1 MQTSIKSLLFGTSLG
16 TDKITNIV
24 YLLFRLHVGISI
36 ALGAGLS
43 KVFHKIN
50 EKGSEDW
57 SNLVFGVPDWFVK
70 QVGEIGFTFISPSFW
85 AHLAVYGE
93 FLGGLF
99 IAFGFLTRLSALQLT
114 FQFFVIAFVWY
125 DEPSFIR
132 GMYYQQ
138 LFFWAFALIAALG
151 GGVFSLDRLIASK
164 NTKSILKPALV
175 IGLLFFGINHSQ
187 AQTTQNNPVSFK
199 IKNASILPKKLTV
212 VVYEPDVKGN
222 GTFGFFLMPTATRT
236 FRFKV
241 GTKVYLVNQKQVDV
255 VMSGKRIDK
264 DEPFLVVKKE
274 DEGKVFKF

>member
-1 MQTSIKSLLFGTSLG
+1 MQTSIKNLLFGTSLG

-24 YLLFRLHVGISI
+24 YLLFRLHVGLSI
-36 ALGAGLS
+36 AFGAGLS

-114 FQFFVIAFVWY
+114 FQFFVISFVWY
-125 DEPSFIR
+125 DNPGFIT

-175 IGLLFFGINHSQ
+175 IGLLFFGLNQSQ

-199 IKNASILPKKLTV
+199 IKNASILPRKLSV
-212 VVYEPDVKGN
+212 ISYEPGNTGN
-222 GTFGFFLMPTATRT
+222 GTQGYYLMPGTSRNFT
-236 FRFKV
+236 FRE
-241 GTKVYLVNQKQVDV
+241 GARIYIANQKQVRI
-255 VMSGKRIDK
+255 VMGGKRIDK

>member
-1 MQTSIKSLLFGTSLG
+1 MKIQINSLLFGTSLG
-16 TDKITNIV
+16 TDKLTNFV

-36 ALGAGLS
+36 AFGAGLS

-57 SNLVFGVPDWFVK
+57 SNLAFGVPDWFVK

-99 IAFGFLTRLSALQLT
+99 IALGFLTRLSAIQLA

-125 DEPSFIR
+125 DEPLFIR

-138 LFFWAFALIAALG
+138 LFFWAFALIATLG
-151 GGVFSLDRLIASK
+151 GGLFSVDRLITRKSI
-164 NTKSILKPALV
+164 KSILKPALMV
-175 IGLLFFGINHSQ
+175 GILFLGIGGLQ
-187 AQTTQNNPVSFK
+187 AQTTNDSQISFK

-212 VVYEPDVKGN
+212 VSYEPGQKGN
-222 GTFGFFLMPTATRT
+222 GTQGFFLMPTMGRT
-236 FRFKV
+236 FKFKE
-241 GTKVYLVNQKQVDV
+241 GTKIYLATQKQVRI
-255 VMSGKRIDK
+255 VMGGKRIDDDK
-264 DEPFLVVKKE
+264 PFLIVKKE

>member
-1 MQTSIKSLLFGTSLG
+1 MKTQINSLLFGTSLG
-16 TDKITNIV
+16 TDKLSNFV

-36 ALGAGLS
+36 AFGAGLS

-57 SNLVFGVPDWFVK
+57 SNLAFGVPDWFIK

-99 IAFGFLTRLSALQLT
+99 IALGLLTRISALQLT
-114 FQFFVIAFVWY
+114 FQFFVISFVWY
-125 DEPSFIR
+125 DAPLFIR

-138 LFFWAFALIAALG
+138 LFFWAFALIATLG
-151 GGVFSLDRLIASK
+151 GGLFSVDKLIASK
-164 NTKSILKPALV
+164 STRAIFAPALM
-175 IGLLFFGINHSQ
+175 IGLLLLGINSAQ
-187 AQTTQNNPVSFK
+187 AQTTQDSQVSFK
-199 IKNASILPKKLTV
+199 IKNASILPRKLSV
-212 VVYEPDVKGN
+212 ISYEPGNTGN
-222 GTFGFFLMPTATRT
+222 GTQGFYLMPGMSKAFKFRAGARIYIAT
-236 FRFKV
+236 
-241 GTKVYLVNQKQVDV
+241 QKQVNV

-274 DEGKVFKF
+274 DEGKTFKF